1 MKKKMKIIC
10 DGSFAG
16 SGCETCRH
24 AVPHEH
30 TDDCDYATCYTKGC
44 YGDGRL
50 RDVQCINAHPSL
62 ALATTTPN
70 QLQTDGKQDPQKI
83 AAVLLLLIKHLQ
95 AMMFSEDARKLAYMD
110 AAEEAQTMELEDAFQ
125 YVLPRLTDL
134 GKQERDDNP
143 MSCLF

>member
-1 MKKKMKIIC
+1 MTKEKMKIIC
-10 DGSFAG
+10 DGCFDG
-16 SGCETCRH
+16 SGCDTCRH

-30 TDDCDYATCYTKGC
+30 TDDCDYDTCHTKGC
-44 YGDGRL
+44 C
-50 RDVQCINAHPSL
+50 DVQCINAHPSL
-62 ALATTTPN
+62 AIATRPPD

-95 AMMFSEDARKLAYMD
+95 GMMFSVDGRKLAYMA
-110 AAEEAQTMELEDAFQ
+110 AAEEAQTMELKDAFQ
-125 YVLPRLTDL
+125 YVLPRVADL